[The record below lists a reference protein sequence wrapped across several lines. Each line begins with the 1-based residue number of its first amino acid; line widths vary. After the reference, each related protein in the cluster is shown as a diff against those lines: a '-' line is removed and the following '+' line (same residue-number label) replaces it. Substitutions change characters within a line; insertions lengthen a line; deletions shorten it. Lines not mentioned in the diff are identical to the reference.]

1 MARKAGVGG
10 RFSRHETDT
19 MIIVDSS
26 VWIDYFNGAPTPQ
39 TNKLDSLL
47 GVEPLGIGDIILTEV
62 LQGFANDIDFRRA
75 KRVLSGFVLF
85 EMLGEKNAIK
95 SAENYRNLRKKGITI
110 RKTIDC
116 VIATFCIEKKHS
128 LLFQDKDF
136 IPFVEKLSLK
146 HVRT

>member
-1 MARKAGVGG
+1 MAREANVGG
-10 RFSRHETDT
+10 GFGKHETNT

-26 VWIDYFNGAPTPQ
+26 IWIDYFNGTSSPQ

-62 LQGFANDIDFRRA
+62 LQGFTNDIDFKRA
-75 KRVLSGFVLF
+75 KKVLSGFVLF

-95 SAENYRNLRKKGITI
+95 TAENYRNLRKQGITI

-116 VIATFCIEKKHS
+116 VIATFCIESKHT

-146 HVRT
+146 TVRT